1 MKIKEDFESK
11 IVHLETKVTRLE
23 VEIGQ
28 QQTLISGLIKNIQ
41 DQQHPLKKQFSVK
54 VDINKEL
61 KQNAILR
68 TCREI
73 HASNPLLDSGIYWI
87 DPDGQGVGDEPIN
100 VYCNMTTGRKPILII
115 TKLTKYNEFA
125 GSTFVKH
132 DSELKTDVSQ
142 CLEPGCYSRKIN
154 YYATERQMSALIK
167 LSHEC
172 SQSIRV

>member
-73 HASNPLLDSGIYWI
+73 HLSNPLLDSGIYWI

-100 VYCNMTTGRKPILII
+100 VYCNMTTGRKSILII
-115 TKLTKYNEFA
+115 TKLTKY
-125 GSTFVKH
+125 
-132 DSELKTDVSQ
+132 
-142 CLEPGCYSRKIN
+142 I
-154 YYATERQMSALIK
+154 
-167 LSHEC
+167 
-172 SQSIRV
+172 